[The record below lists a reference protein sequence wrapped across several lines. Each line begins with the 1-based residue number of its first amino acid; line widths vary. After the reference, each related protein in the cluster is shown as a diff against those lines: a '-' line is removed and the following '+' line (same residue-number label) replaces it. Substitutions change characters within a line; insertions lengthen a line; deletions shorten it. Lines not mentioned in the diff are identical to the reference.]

1 MPTGSWVRRHCPS
14 WAVEVALTIERPVDP
29 HPEGLASETARPWPA
44 TEEPEGSRPPDP
56 LRGRAQAQAIVLLR
70 ASGRANW
77 LAGIAEVAA
86 EVETA
91 AGVRACRRCRHGD
104 GERGGHAVA
113 PAHGSA
119 ALWTGADSSRRR
131 AGPAWSCRSARA
143 PGSSAAVATG
153 GGSGAAVVAGE
164 GGIRP
169 DLRWSVRRVGPGGGR
184 APWCWAYGCD
194 RSPAGRCPG
203 APGLA
208 GGAHLGSRRRAR
220 PWRVPGARPGTRS
233 RTRRRQRSRC
243 GMGCGRPPRPA
254 RPPPRPS
261 RRPSAGGPRGGGPRG
276 FRRAGGGAV
285 RDLPGRGR
293 SGSLGS
299 ICRVLAVAGSD
310 SLRLRRPSRTTSV
323 QAVDSGMHA

>member
-1 MPTGSWVRRHCPS
+1 MASVGKPEPRR
-14 WAVEVALTIERPVDP
+14 
-29 HPEGLASETARPWPA
+29 
-44 TEEPEGSRPPDP
+44 RPPP
-56 LRGRAQAQAIVLLR
+56 RRAQAQAIVLLR
-70 ASGRANW
+70 APGRANW

-91 AGVRACRRCRHGD
+91 AGVRRADDADTGMESVTGARSRLLMGPPLP
-104 GERGGHAVA
+104 GLEPIPPAVA
-113 PAHGSA
+113 QAQLGAAGARGLPAP
-119 ALWTGADSSRRR
+119 LRRWR
-131 AGPAWSCRSARA
+131 PAC
-143 PGSSAAVATG
+143 
-153 GGSGAAVVAGE
+153 GSGPAVVAGE
-164 GGIRP
+164 RGIRP

-184 APWCWAYGCD
+184 APWCWACGCD

-208 GGAHLGSRRRAR
+208 GGAHLGRRRRTR
-220 PWRVPGARPGTRS
+220 PWRVPGAWPGTRS

-243 GMGCGRPPRPA
+243 GMGCGRPPGPA

-261 RRPSAGGPRGGGPRG
+261 RRPSAGGARGGGPRG

-293 SGSLGS
+293 SGSPGS

-310 SLRLRRPSRTTSV
+310 PLRLRRHSRTTSD
-323 QAVDSGMHA
+323 QAVDSGMHAYMEDSMVKRM